1 MSSVEDENGF
11 IAVAASAPK
20 VRRRRP
26 RVMLLAVLT
35 AQYTIVAAIV
45 SISVAVTLHYMV
57 TPQIVARFEAI
68 ATALKRWPGT

>member
-1 MSSVEDENGF
+1 MSSVEGEDGLV
-11 IAVAASAPK
+11 AVVASAPK
-20 VRRRRP
+20 PRRRRLHA
-26 RVMLLAVLT
+26 VLLAALT

-45 SISVAVTLHYMV
+45 SVSVAVTLHYLV